1 MSELDNDLYQLI
13 LWEELLVSLIDRV
26 EIRHDSVELADL
38 IEHQGLLRV
47 RRLEVIEAYHKSLIE
62 ILTTCDEV
70 TTFIGKITMLEDE
83 IGRRQSRC
91 DVFEKT
97 HFDNIVWF
105 DYQGFSDQ
113 LRQNV
118 RNKICR
124 ELEISQQVLKFLPS

>member
-47 RRLEVIEAYHKSLIE
+47 RRLEVIEAYHESLIE
-62 ILTTCDEV
+62 ILTACEVV
-70 TTFIGKITMLEDE
+70 TTFIGKINMLRDE
-83 IGRRQSRC
+83 IGRRQSRR

-97 HFDNIVWF
+97 YFDNIVWF
-105 DYQGFSDQ
+105 DFQGFSYE

-118 RNKICR
+118 RNENCR

>member
-1 MSELDNDLYQLI
+1 
-13 LWEELLVSLIDRV
+13 
-26 EIRHDSVELADL
+26 
-38 IEHQGLLRV
+38 
-47 RRLEVIEAYHKSLIE
+47 
-62 ILTTCDEV
+62 
-70 TTFIGKITMLEDE
+70 MLEDE